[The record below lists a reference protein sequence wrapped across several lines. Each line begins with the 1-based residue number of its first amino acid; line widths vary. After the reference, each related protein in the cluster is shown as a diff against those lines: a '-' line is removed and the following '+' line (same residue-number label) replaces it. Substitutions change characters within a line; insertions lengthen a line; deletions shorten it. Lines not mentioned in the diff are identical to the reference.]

1 MIKKRIVYE
10 NHEYKIKNIENI
22 ENIGSLIPA
31 LEVFVD
37 FMSIIELILIEYE
50 EYKINGLENLNIE
63 IDYNEKF
70 ENIKFNLNFRYFEI
84 RLVKY
89 QEDKK
94 SVNIFQSDLPK
105 NIILDKDYT
114 IFYKDGKLEGSFIK
128 NILKMTKDYYSIEY
142 VGGSYKDYVALIEMY
157 NE

>member
-22 ENIGSLIPA
+22 GSLTPA

-37 FMSIIELILIEYE
+37 FMSIIELILREYE

-70 ENIKFNLNFRYFEI
+70 ENIKFNLNFRYFEV

-94 SVNIFQSDLPK
+94 SVNIFQSDLSK

>member
-1 MIKKRIVYE
+1 MITKRIVYE
-10 NHEYKIKNIENI
+10 HEEYKIKDNENK
-22 ENIGSLIPA
+22 GSLIKA

-37 FMSIIELILIEYE
+37 FLSIIELILKEYE

-63 IDYNEKF
+63 IRYNEKF
-70 ENIKFNLNFRYFEI
+70 ENIKFNLNFRYFGV
-84 RLVKY
+84 RLIKY

-94 SVNIFQSDLPK
+94 SSNIFQSEMPK

-114 IFYKDGKLEGSFIK
+114 LFYKDGKLEGSFIK

>member
-1 MIKKRIVYE
+1 
-10 NHEYKIKNIENI
+10 ENI

-70 ENIKFNLNFRYFEI
+70 ENIKFNLNFRYFEV